1 MNIEEKIDLD
11 MRLAKLEKSRENHR
25 ERLDNH
31 FDFWRELREKI
42 EGIYV
47 STQFDID
54 RITGEIDKLK
64 LEIKEIKRFQDI
76 THLQYKKVIGHAEK
90 SPYKCPVC
98 DGTTEMRVHEVAE
111 KDYQIA
117 KKGQLITKIS
127 QCSACE
133 GEGIVWGS
141 ANG

>member
-76 THLQYKKVIGHAEK
+76 THLEYKSNKKPH
-90 SPYKCPVC
+90 KCPVC
-98 DGTTEMRVHEVAE
+98 DGKVLNEIKIQRTESGRDKLVLECH
-111 KDYQIA
+111 
-117 KKGQLITKIS
+117 
-127 QCSACE
+127 ACE
-133 GEGIVWGS
+133 GRGIVWG
-141 ANG
+141 